1 MVLLLFGLVFYAG
14 GVFVVYVVWFV
25 IFVVC

>member
-1 MVLLLFGLVFYAG
+1 MGSVCYLVWCFMG